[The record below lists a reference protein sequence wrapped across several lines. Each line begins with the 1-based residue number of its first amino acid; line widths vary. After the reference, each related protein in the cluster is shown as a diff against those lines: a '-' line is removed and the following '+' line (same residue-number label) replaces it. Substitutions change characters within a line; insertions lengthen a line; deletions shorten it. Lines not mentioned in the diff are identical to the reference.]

1 MFRSVFSI
9 FVLLT
14 CVGLFLGGCAKKTVT
29 MDVPSLKKP
38 GEMAAAQR
46 ERAAKLEAETK
57 EREAKEL
64 ARIKEEEAKRALV
77 EKELEAERQR
87 AARLEAER
95 AIKETELKAREVE
108 ARKTLVEKE
117 LGAERERAARLEAER
132 AMSEWELKIQEEE
145 AKRILAEEQKEFEET
160 LVAKSYPGIEGE
172 IFESTRFK
180 DVYFDYD
187 TYDIR
192 PEGVEILQEMAAL
205 LLKHPNVK
213 IQIEG
218 HCDERGTQEYNLAL
232 GERRANSAK
241 QYLISLGTA
250 GDRISTISY
259 GEEKPVDSGHTEEAY
274 RKNRRA
280 HFIILSR

>member
-1 MFRSVFSI
+1 
-9 FVLLT
+9 
-14 CVGLFLGGCAKKTVT
+14 
-29 MDVPSLKKP
+29 MDIPSLNKSRD
-38 GEMAAAQR
+38 MAAAQR
-46 ERAAKLEAETK
+46 AAKLELEKK

-64 ARIKEEEAKRALV
+64 ARMKEEEAERALV
-77 EKELEAERQR
+77 EKEREAERQR
-87 AARLEAER
+87 AAKLEAER

-117 LGAERERAARLEAER
+117 REAERQKAARREAER
-132 AMSEWELKIQEEE
+132 AISEWELKIQEEE
-145 AKRILAEEQKEFEET
+145 AERILAEEEKEFEET
-160 LVAKSYPGIEGE
+160 LMAKSYQGIEGE

-187 TYDIR
+187 QYAIR
-192 PEGVEILQEMAAL
+192 PEDIDILQGMAAL
-205 LLKHPNVK
+205 LLKHPKVK

-232 GERRANSAK
+232 GERRANSVK
-241 QYLISLGTA
+241 QYLISLGTG

-259 GEEKPVDSGHTEEAY
+259 GEEKPADAGQTEEAY

-280 HFIILSR
+280 HFIVLSK